1 MCIDFIWRYKR
12 HEVNK
17 KLCLKPEQGDLNMM
31 DLMEFNVNL
40 KIPWIRKIL
49 NSNADLL
56 EIANYHK
63 IDRLLTTDI
72 KYQELMIQQIE
83 NPSWKS
89 VAISYEEWLTIQIL
103 FRHRDSL
110 GTDTGVIQE

>member
-1 MCIDFIWRYKR
+1 MI
-12 HEVNK
+12 
-17 KLCLKPEQGDLNMM
+17 
-31 DLMEFNVNL
+31 DLMEFIVNL

-56 EIANYHK
+56 EIANYPK

-83 NPSWKS
+83 NPFWKS
-89 VAISYEEWLTIQIL
+89 VAISYEEWLTK
-103 FRHRDSL
+103 FKSL
-110 GTDTGVIQE
+110 SA